1 MGYGDFWFIET
12 RVQTTNLKRWF
23 LWAVLLFAFVGICTY
38 VCVNSMYLEIKQYK
52 IISEIPTVTVSEAK
66 ATNVNGYIKG
76 SVANQTETELNAK
89 YIKFIFYAEDNSEIG
104 AEYVE
109 IGTLKPHETKIYEVK
124 FRYQNVEKFIVTIS
138 DSKE

>member
-1 MGYGDFWFIET
+1 MGYSDFWFIDK

-52 IISEIPTVTVSEAK
+52 IFAEVPTVTVSEAK
-66 ATNVNGYIKG
+66 ATNVNGYVKG
-76 SVANQTETELNAK
+76 NVKNQTEFELNGK
-89 YIKFIFYAEDNSEIG
+89 YIKFTFLAEDNAEIG
-104 AEYVE
+104 TEYVE
-109 IGTLKPHETKIYEVK
+109 IGTLKPQEIKTYEAK
-124 FRYQNVEKFIVTIS
+124 FRYPNVEKFIVTIT

>member
-1 MGYGDFWFIET
+1 MGYSDFWFIDK

-38 VCVNSMYLEIKQYK
+38 VCVNSMYLEITQYK
-52 IISEIPTVTVSEAK
+52 ILAEVPNITVTEAK
-66 ATNVNGYIKG
+66 ATNVNGYVKG
-76 SVANQTETELNAK
+76 TVTNQTEAELNGK

-104 AEYVE
+104 TEYVE
-109 IGTLKPHETKIYEVK
+109 IGTLKPQETKTYEAK
-124 FRYQNVEKFIVTIS
+124 FRYPNVEKFIVTIT